1 MALNLRVISRK
12 DLFEDL
18 STEGIITALRDV
30 LDTNSSIY
38 LIDDEYEVIADGE
51 AEPQK
56 VVEIAKKWN
65 QEILARAVR
74 ETATWL
80 KVKNLDSTESFN
92 ARKAMTAADNIFS
105 PGAKN
110 AVVVYGTCADYL
122 APLLP
127 EGMLK
132 EIIEKPEE
140 YVVLDVVYDY

>member
-12 DLFEDL
+12 NLFEDL

-56 VVEIAKKWN
+56 VVEIAN

>member
-12 DLFEDL
+12 NLFEDL

-65 QEILARAVR
+65 REILARAVR
-74 ETATWL
+74 ETATWV
-80 KVKNLDSTESFN
+80 KVINLDSTE
-92 ARKAMTAADNIFS
+92 
-105 PGAKN
+105 
-110 AVVVYGTCADYL
+110 
-122 APLLP
+122 
-127 EGMLK
+127 
-132 EIIEKPEE
+132 
-140 YVVLDVVYDY
+140 

>member
-12 DLFEDL
+12 DLFEDM
-18 STEGIITALRDV
+18 STEGIVTALTDV
-30 LDTNSSIY
+30 LDTNSPIY
-38 LIDDEYEVIADGE
+38 LKDDGHEVIADGE